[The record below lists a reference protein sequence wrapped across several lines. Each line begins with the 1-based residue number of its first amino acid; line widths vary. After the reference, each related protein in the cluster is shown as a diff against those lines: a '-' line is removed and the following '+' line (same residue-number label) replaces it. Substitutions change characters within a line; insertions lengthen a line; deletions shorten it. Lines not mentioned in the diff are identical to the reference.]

1 MSRSYQR
8 PENALKRAS
17 EFIDVGKP
25 NRALEVLYEV
35 IKRGKMRNTYSE
47 KLLEP
52 IMFKYLELCVD
63 LKKSHLAKEGL
74 YQYRN
79 IFQSVNVSS
88 LETVVRHY
96 LSLAD
101 ERTEAARKESH
112 QAVVD
117 IDDLDNLATPE
128 EILLS
133 AVSGEDAQDRSD
145 RTILTPWVKFLWES
159 YRQCLELLRT
169 NSRVERLYHDIAK
182 QAFKFCEKYSRKTEF
197 RKLCDNLRTHLSHIQ
212 KQQGSAT
219 AVNLNNPETQQM
231 NLETRLEQLNYAIKM
246 ELWQE
251 AYKAIEDISDLMNKS
266 KKMPKP
272 HVMASYYQKL
282 SLVFWKAGNMLFHA
296 AALFKLFQLLRDQK
310 KNITAEEVGKRASI
324 VLIATLAIPLPSA
337 HPEFDRFIETE
348 KSALEK
354 IDKLA
359 TLLSLPK
366 PPTRVSLIRD
376 LIRFNVVSAVPQE
389 LQNLYRLMEVEF
401 DPLNLCVRMQNNIE
415 WIQEHPELGLTQYV
429 PALQEMTITRLVKQV
444 AQLYQSITFKRLLE
458 LSVFVTGFHLERILV
473 DLVRH
478 NDLQIRVDHRSECV
492 HFGADLS
499 ESQREDLPEGP
510 MLQSLPSETIRCQL
524 VQMGSALQA
533 CLDLIVPENRKKEME
548 PMRAQTIQFYQQT
561 KQREHI
567 KILQR
572 QHIIEERKEMLENQ
586 NLEREES
593 IRRAQEEQLKKQKEE
608 EQQRLERE
616 ASRREKARQEEQ
628 LKQIQTKQIKDRLSQ
643 IAQTS
648 YGQKMMEKFDEEEL
662 LNLGAEEILQRQ
674 VEELEKERK
683 ELQQRLKAQEKKVD
697 YFERAK
703 RLVEIPLLKKM
714 LEEEKEKDKDFWQSQ
729 EEERV
734 KKLVEEHQISLEHSR
749 RLKLMH
755 ADRTDFLNQ
764 LKSSRRSEIEKKLN
778 DFNARLEVER
788 KKRLAERKEQRR
800 RERRETYFR
809 IKAEEEQ
816 QRRDEE
822 LKKARE
828 EKERVEREQR
838 EKEEQEYMERKAQW
852 DRQAEAQRERM
863 RVIEEKQ
870 KLDATRWANVSANEE
885 LSWRSRPRDEPK
897 EETAPAPKDE
907 EEEEEEEAGE
917 EGDRST
923 SRVASERSD
932 VWRPGGGSWR
942 EKERE
947 KLDAWRRKGED
958 DMEEEPVRE
967 PRDRGNRDIRRD
979 EPMPPPRDR
988 GNRDIRRDEPPR
1000 DFRRDRDDRMGFGG
1014 RDRDDRFGRDR
1025 DDRFGRDRED
1035 RFGGRDREE
1044 RDRDSRF
1051 GSRDERGNFGTRDD
1065 RDRDSDWRR
1074 GPARSDRD
1082 FGGRGDRD
1090 RDFGRGDRDFGR
1102 GDRDRDR
1109 DFGRGDR
1116 DRDFGRG
1123 DRDRDFGRGDRDRDF
1138 GRGERDRDFG
1148 GRRDMGRDDR
1158 DRDRGF
1164 GGRRMDMD
1172 DRRGPTRSDE
1182 GGSWRSAGPPPM
1194 RDRPRPDDRER
1205 RPPPAEDR
1213 RDERPR
1219 PNAWRT
1225 REEPRKEDPPE
1236 ERSRHP
1242 REVTDED
1249 GWTTVR
1255 R

>member
-35 IKRGKMRNTYSE
+35 IKRGKMRSTYSE

-182 QAFKFCEKYSRKTEF
+182 QAFMFCEKYSRKTEF

-310 KNITAEEVGKRASI
+310 KNITAEEIGKRGSI

-354 IDKLA
+354 IEKLA

-366 PPTRVSLIRD
+366 PPTRNSLIRD

-401 DPLNLCVRMQNNIE
+401 DPLHLCSRMQRNIE

-444 AQLYQSITFKRLLE
+444 AQLYQSITFKRLLK
-458 LSVFVTGFHLERILV
+458 LSLFVDAFHLERILV

-533 CLDLIVPENRKKEME
+533 CLDLIVPDNRKKEME
-548 PMRAQTIQFYQQT
+548 PMRAQTIQFYQHT

-593 IRRAQEEQLKKQKEE
+593 IRRAQEEQLKKQREE

-628 LKQIQTKQIKDRLSQ
+628 LKQIQTKQIKDRLLQ
-643 IAQTS
+643 ISQTS

-662 LNLGAEEILQRQ
+662 LSLGAEEILQRQ

-697 YFERAK
+697 HYERAK

-714 LEEEKEKDKDFWQSQ
+714 LEDEKKKDKEFWKLQ

-734 KKLVEEHQISLEHSR
+734 KKLVEEHQVSLEHSR
-749 RLKLMH
+749 RLKRMQT
-755 ADRTDFLNQ
+755 DRVEFLNQ

-788 KKRLAERKEQRR
+788 KNRLGERKEQRR
-800 RERRETYFR
+800 RERREAYYHM
-809 IKAEEEQ
+809 KAEEEQ

-828 EKERVEREQR
+828 EQERLEREQR
-838 EKEEQEYMERKAQW
+838 EKEEQEYLERKAQL
-852 DRQAEAQRERM
+852 DRQAELQREREKA
-863 RVIEEKQ
+863 IEEKQ
-870 KLDATRWANVSANEE
+870 KIDSGRRFGTEDSG
-885 LSWRSRPRDEPK
+885 WRRTPRDEPR
-897 EETAPAPKDE
+897 EEQPAVE
-907 EEEEEEEAGE
+907 Q
-917 EGDRST
+917 
-923 SRVASERSD
+923 ERES
-932 VWRPGGGSWR
+932 VERTGIWRAGGGGWR

-947 KLDAWRRKGED
+947 KLDVWRRKED
-958 DMEEEPVRE
+958 DSEEEPVRE
-967 PRDRGNRDIRRD
+967 PRDRGNRDIRQD
-979 EPMPPPRDR
+979 EPPPPPRDR

-1000 DFRRDRDDRMGFGG
+1000 DFRREREDRLG
-1014 RDRDDRFGRDR
+1014 FGRDR
-1025 DDRFGRDRED
+1025 EERGGLGRDREERGGFGRDREERFSRDREDRGGYGRDRED
-1035 RFGGRDREE
+1035 RFGSRDE
-1044 RDRDSRF
+1044 RLGF
-1051 GSRDERGNFGTRDD
+1051 GSRDD
-1065 RDRDSDWRR
+1065 RDGGGDWRR
-1074 GPARSDRD
+1074 APPRSDREFGRDRGDREFGGRGDRDFGSRGDRDRD

-1090 RDFGRGDRDFGR
+1090 RDFGGRDREFGGR
-1102 GDRDRDR
+1102 G
-1109 DFGRGDR
+1109 
-1116 DRDFGRG
+1116 
-1123 DRDRDFGRGDRDRDF
+1123 
-1138 GRGERDRDFG
+1138 DRDFG

-1164 GGRRMDMD
+1164 GGRRMDLD
-1172 DRRGPTRSDE
+1172 DRRGADRGPSRADE
-1182 GGSWRSAGPPPM
+1182 VGSWRSAGPPPTRERVRQDD
-1194 RDRPRPDDRER
+1194 RDKRAPEEKKVEGKRSGNVWRAREESRKEEPQEEKSLPPQEEPDDG
-1205 RPPPAEDR
+1205 
-1213 RDERPR
+1213 
-1219 PNAWRT
+1219 
-1225 REEPRKEDPPE
+1225 
-1236 ERSRHP
+1236 
-1242 REVTDED
+1242 

>member
-401 DPLNLCVRMQNNIE
+401 DPLNLCTRMQNNIE

-533 CLDLIVPENRKKEME
+533 CLDLIVPDNRKKEME

-628 LKQIQTKQIKDRLSQ
+628 LKQIQTKQIKDRLLQ
-643 IAQTS
+643 ISQTS

-734 KKLVEEHQISLEHSR
+734 KKLVEEHQISLEHSN
-749 RLKLMH
+749 RLKRMH
-755 ADRTDFLNQ
+755 TDRTDFLNQ

-788 KKRLAERKEQRR
+788 KKRLTERKEQRR
-800 RERRETYFR
+800 RERREAYFR
-809 IKAEEEQ
+809 QKEEEEQ

-828 EKERVEREQR
+828 EKERLEREQR
-838 EKEEQEYMERKAQW
+838 EKEEQIYLERKAQL
-852 DRQAEAQRERM
+852 DRQTEMQRERM
-863 RVIEEKQ
+863 RAIEEKQ
-870 KLDATRWANVSANEE
+870 KMEASPRWANVPANEG
-885 LSWRSRPRDEPK
+885 LSWRSRAQEEPK
-897 EETAPAPKDE
+897 EEPTHTEKDDDE
-907 EEEEEEEAGE
+907 EDVIVD
-917 EGDRST
+917 GDEDGGVGGNDDGDTRGG
-923 SRVASERSD
+923 SERSD
-932 VWRPGGGSWR
+932 VWRRGGATGSWR

-947 KLDAWRRKGED
+947 KLDVWRLKGEEN
-958 DMEEEPVRE
+958 MEEEPVRE

-1000 DFRRDRDDRMGFGG
+1000 DRDFRRDRDDRGGFG

-1025 DDRFGRDRED
+1025 DDRFGRDRDD
-1035 RFGGRDREE
+1035 RFG
-1044 RDRDSRF
+1044 RDRDRDRDDRF
-1051 GSRDERGNFGTRDD
+1051 GSRDERGNFD
-1065 RDRDSDWRR
+1065 RDGDWRR

-1082 FGGRGDRD
+1082 FGRDRDRDRD

-1102 GDRDRDR
+1102 DRDRDYGRDRDR
-1109 DFGRGDR
+1109 DFGRDR
-1116 DRDFGRG
+1116 DRDFGR
-1123 DRDRDFGRGDRDRDF
+1123 DRDRDFGRD
-1138 GRGERDRDFG
+1138 RDRDFG

-1164 GGRRMDMD
+1164 GGGRRMDMD

-1182 GGSWRSAGPPPM
+1182 GGSWRSAAPPPL

-1205 RPPPAEDR
+1205 RPPPADDR
-1213 RDERPR
+1213 RDDKPR
-1219 PNAWRT
+1219 NAWRT
-1225 REEPRKEDPPE
+1225 REEPRKENVE
-1236 ERSRHP
+1236 EKSRPP
-1242 REVTDED
+1242 REETDEE